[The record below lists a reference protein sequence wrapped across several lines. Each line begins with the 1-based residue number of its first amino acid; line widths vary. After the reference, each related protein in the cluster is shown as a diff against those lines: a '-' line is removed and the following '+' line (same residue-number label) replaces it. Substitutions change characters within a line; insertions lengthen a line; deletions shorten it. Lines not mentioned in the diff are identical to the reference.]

1 MRKAFPKVT
10 ETLMKKNKKIF
21 CLLGDIGVFSF
32 RDIFKNYK
40 DRILNMSTMEQSMI
54 GFAAGLSK
62 IGFIPIIHT
71 IAPFLVLRALD
82 QIKIDFVYNKL
93 KCNIVS
99 VGASN
104 DYTKLGT
111 THHCFEDINILSN
124 YKDINLFIPSN
135 PNQFKYLFE
144 KNYNNN
150 LINYFRISEKNI
162 DLSIKTNGFLKN
174 QRNRSLLIIVG
185 NSYDYKDLK
194 KQKVDV
200 YYVNKISKEMKFNF
214 LKKYE
219 KVLIIEPY
227 FGNVLERRIKEKII
241 KKIYL
246 STCSYQE
253 TIIHKYG
260 DKKEQDK
267 YLKFDQKNISKKINE
282 FFKQ

>member
-1 MRKAFPKVT
+1 MRKIFPKVT
-10 ETLMKKNKKIF
+10 ETLMRKNKKIF

-40 DRILNMSTMEQSMI
+40 NRILNMSTMEQSMI

-93 KCNIVS
+93 NCNIVS

-135 PNQFKYLFE
+135 PEQFKYLF
-144 KNYNNN
+144 KKYYNNN

-162 DLSIKTNGFLKN
+162 NFNIKTNGYLKN
-174 QRNRSLLIIVG
+174 KRNKSLLIIVG
-185 NSYDYKDLK
+185 NSYDYNDIK
-194 KQKVDV
+194 KPKFDI

-214 LKKYE
+214 LKKY
-219 KVLIIEPY
+219 KKIFIIEPY
-227 FGNVLERRIKEKII
+227 FGNVLERRIKEKLS
-241 KKIYL
+241 KKVYI

-260 DKKEQDK
+260 VKKEQDN
-267 YLKFDQKNISKKINE
+267 YLKFDKKNISKKINE
-282 FFKQ
+282 FFK

>member
-10 ETLMKKNKKIF
+10 EALMKKNKKIF

-40 DRILNMSTMEQSMI
+40 NRILNMSTMEQSMI

-124 YKDINLFIPSN
+124 YKDINLFIPSSAE
-135 PNQFKYLFE
+135 QFKYLFE
-144 KNYNNN
+144 KYYNNN

-162 DLSIKTNGFLKN
+162 NFNIKTNGYLKYK
-174 QRNRSLLIIVG
+174 RNKSLLIIVG
-185 NSYDYKDLK
+185 NSYDYNDLK
-194 KQKVDV
+194 KEKIDV

-214 LKKYE
+214 LKKY
-219 KVLIIEPY
+219 KNILIIEPY
-227 FGNVLERRIKEKII
+227 FGNVLERRIKEKLS
-241 KKIYL
+241 KKVYI

-267 YLKFDQKNISKKINE
+267 YLKFDKKNISKKINE
-282 FFKQ
+282 FFK

>member
-1 MRKAFPKVT
+1 MRKTFPKVT
-10 ETLMKKNKKIF
+10 ETLMRKNKKIF

-40 DRILNMSTMEQSMI
+40 NRILNMSTMEQSMI

-124 YKDINLFIPSN
+124 YKDINLFIPSS
-135 PNQFKYLFE
+135 PEQFKYLFE
-144 KNYNNN
+144 KYYNNN

-162 DLSIKTNGFLKN
+162 NFNIKTNGYLKN
-174 QRNRSLLIIVG
+174 KRNKSLLIIVG
-185 NSYDYKDLK
+185 NSYDYNDLK
-194 KQKVDV
+194 KEKIDV

-214 LKKYE
+214 LKKY
-219 KVLIIEPY
+219 KNILIIEPY
-227 FGNVLERRIKEKII
+227 FGNVLERRIKEKIS
-241 KKIYL
+241 KKVYI

-267 YLKFDQKNISKKINE
+267 YLKFDKKNISKKINE
-282 FFKQ
+282 FFK

>member
-1 MRKAFPKVT
+1 MRKAFPQVT
-10 ETLMKKNKKIF
+10 ETLMRKNKKIF

-40 DRILNMSTMEQSMI
+40 NRILNMSTMEQSMI

-124 YKDINLFIPSN
+124 YKDINLFIPSS
-135 PNQFKYLFE
+135 PEQFKYLF
-144 KNYNNN
+144 KKYYNNN

-162 DLSIKTNGFLKN
+162 NFNIKTNGYLKN
-174 QRNRSLLIIVG
+174 KRNKSLLIIVG
-185 NSYDYKDLK
+185 NSYDYNDLK
-194 KQKVDV
+194 KEKIDV

-214 LKKYE
+214 LKKY
-219 KVLIIEPY
+219 KNILIIEPY
-227 FGNVLERRIKEKII
+227 FGNVLERRIKEKLS
-241 KKIYL
+241 KKVYI

-267 YLKFDQKNISKKINE
+267 YLKFDKKNISKKINE
-282 FFKQ
+282 FFK

>member
-1 MRKAFPKVT
+1 MRKVFPKVT

-32 RDIFKNYK
+32 RDIFKYHKN
-40 DRILNMSTMEQSMI
+40 RILNMSTMEQSMI

-93 KCNIVS
+93 NCNIVS

-124 YKDINLFIPSN
+124 YKDINLFIPSS
-135 PNQFKYLFE
+135 PEQFKYLFE
-144 KNYNNN
+144 KYYNNN

-162 DLSIKTNGFLKN
+162 NFNIKTNGYLKN
-174 QRNRSLLIIVG
+174 KRNKSLLIIVG
-185 NSYDYKDLK
+185 NSYDYNDLK
-194 KQKVDV
+194 KEKIDV

-214 LKKYE
+214 LKKY
-219 KVLIIEPY
+219 KNILIIEPY
-227 FGNVLERRIKEKII
+227 FGNVLERRIKEKLC
-241 KKIYL
+241 KKVYI

-267 YLKFDQKNISKKINE
+267 YLKFDKKNISKKINE
-282 FFKQ
+282 FFK